1 MVQEACINYQNN
13 ENDVEA
19 KLHLLKI
26 MYLTAEIAA
35 EIKIYSEVC
44 AKNKETVDD
53 DYWLWKENI
62 SKSTAK
68 WVSDCVLEIIDNN
81 PDIIKGFSRAINKG
95 LKFVSDNDAETI
107 AKSIIS
113 FFPDTALNDL
123 ITMIDRYKKGDAYR
137 ETISINEEEWKHI
150 QDIMIA
156 AGELDEYAPYDKLI
170 YGKYF
175 NEFE

>member
-1 MVQEACINYQNN
+1 MYQQPQQPMCEQPQPIQSEYHKPLQCIDGIKPSQIYDMVQEACINYQNN
-13 ENDVEA
+13 DNDVEA

-81 PDIIKGFSRAINKG
+81 PDIIDQDDCNEISAFLIMSR
-95 LKFVSDNDAETI
+95 
-107 AKSIIS
+107 
-113 FFPDTALNDL
+113 
-123 ITMIDRYKKGDAYR
+123 
-137 ETISINEEEWKHI
+137 NEQKI
-150 QDIMIA
+150 KQQMTC
-156 AGELDEYAPYDKLI
+156 
-170 YGKYF
+170 
-175 NEFE
+175 